1 MLIITV
7 VWFLRKWWKFS
18 FVLIVLAP
26 NWKLQKKFAVG
37 LIDYYINF
45 SLFWVWSRNN
55 AGKFAH
61 QHAIS
66 EDGIEMTFAT
76 NYLGKYCLNNFFFK
90 KKKIEF
96 CSYIL
101 ICLTVVKPNIIFDE
115 FSGHFLL
122 TKLLLKK
129 MIETA
134 KATGIQGRIVNVSSS
149 IHGWFSGDMIRYLGQ
164 ISRNKR

>member
-1 MLIITV
+1 MCLLLWLFGSWENDGNSV
-7 VWFLRKWWKFS
+7 SFLLF
-18 FVLIVLAP
+18 FAP

-76 NYLGKYCLNNFFFK
+76 NYLGKYC
-90 KKKIEF
+90 
-96 CSYIL
+96 
-101 ICLTVVKPNIIFDE
+101 
-115 FSGHFLL
+115 
-122 TKLLLKK
+122 
-129 MIETA
+129 
-134 KATGIQGRIVNVSSS
+134 
-149 IHGWFSGDMIRYLGQ
+149 
-164 ISRNKR
+164 